1 MGLRTWWNN
10 RKARTVARATGAP
23 PLTEPRQVPPV
34 VAAKRAEQRRQS
46 VPVSSA
52 RVESHTSPADS
63 MGLASPLHP
72 LNPLSPYSQASQLA
86 ALDDEPRK
94 RLADPEPVRCEPV
107 RTESLSHS
115 DHSSSSRSHCSS
127 SDSWSSSS
135 SDSSWSS
142 SSSDSSSSSSSSS
155 YD

>member
-34 VAAKRAEQRRQS
+34 VAAKRAEVRQQ
-46 VPVSSA
+46 SA
-52 RVESHTSPADS
+52 PAGTARFESHSAPADS

-72 LNPLSPYSQASQLA
+72 LNPLSPYNQANQLA

-107 RTESLSHS
+107 RSESPSHS
-115 DHSSSSRSHCSS
+115 DHSSSSRSHCSGS
-127 SDSWSSSS
+127 GSWSSSS

-142 SSSDSSSSSSSSS
+142 SSSDSSSSSSSS